1 MSPNLPELVAMPTGF
16 YDMVT
21 YAIAAAGFAFFAYFV
36 YSWNSKGEVGVR
48 YRPAVLAGLCIAGV
62 AFLSYVVLFVKWQS
76 GFDLRGGTYVPNA
89 EARAD
94 IFPRYIDWTVTVPL
108 LTAELLAVCS
118 LAGAKARGLRFTTMA
133 SAFLMI
139 LTGFLG
145 SQVFDDGR
153 STFWLVLW
161 GVISSAFYAYL
172 YVALIGAVRASLP
185 TMGTEAGQSLRNAAT
200 VLLGTFGVYPLVYAI
215 PVFFDV
221 TPRWFVTVQLAYSAA
236 DVLAKVGFGVLVHK
250 VAKLRTAE
258 DVVAGIDTH
267 PESIW
272 VSNVHKSEGVGPEV
286 GKVSAEVVAR
296 FRGNSVAEHDTGHED
311 FREGAAD
318 RSRDAV
324 RGAAHR
330 S

>member
-1 MSPNLPELVAMPTGF
+1 MNPTLPELVAMPTGF

-36 YSWNSKGEVGVR
+36 YSWNSKGEVSAR
-48 YRPAVLAGLCIAGV
+48 YRPAVLAGLCIAGI

-76 GFDLRGGTYVPNA
+76 GFDLRGGVYVPNA

-118 LAGAKARGLRFTTMA
+118 LAGAKARGLRFTTMT

-145 SQVFDDGR
+145 SQVFDEGR

-161 GVISSAFYAYL
+161 GLVSTAFYVYL
-172 YVALIGAVRASLP
+172 YVALIGAVRSSMP
-185 TMGTEAGQSLRNAAT
+185 TMGTEAGRSLRNAAT

-221 TPRWFVTVQLAYSAA
+221 TPRWLLTIQLAYSAA

-258 DVVAGIDTH
+258 DVAAGEETH

-272 VSNVHKSEGVGPEV
+272 VSNVKHSDGVLPQLAQ
-286 GKVSAEVVAR
+286 VSPEVVAR
-296 FRGNSVAEHDTGHED
+296 FSGNSVAEPERTHEVAAA
-311 FREGAAD
+311 GAVDGA
-318 RSRDAV
+318 RTSVARD
-324 RGAAHR
+324 
-330 S
+330 

>member
-1 MSPNLPELVAMPTGF
+1 MNPSTPELQALPTGLHDLVI
-16 YDMVT
+16 YGVV
-21 YAIAAAGFAFFAYFV
+21 AAGFALFAYFL
-36 YSWNSKGEVGVR
+36 YSWTGREEVGVR
-48 YRPAVLAGLCIAGV
+48 YRPAVLAGICIA
-62 AFLSYVVLFVKWQS
+62 AIATLSYLVLYVKLNS
-76 GFDLRGGTYVPNA
+76 GFDLRGNTYVPNS
-89 EARAD
+89 EARAV
-94 IFPRYIDWTVTVPL
+94 IYPRYVDWTVTVPL
-108 LTAELLAVCS
+108 LTVELLAVCS
-118 LAGAKARGLRFTTMA
+118 VAGAKARSLRFSTMA
-133 SAFLMI
+133 ASFLMI

-172 YVALIGAVRASLP
+172 YVALIGAVKTSLP
-185 TMGTEAGQSLRNAAT
+185 TMGAEAGHSLRNAAT

-267 PESIW
+267 PESVW

-286 GKVSAEVVAR
+286 GKVSAEVVSR
-296 FRGNSVAEHDTGHED
+296 FRGDSPAGHDTSHEEFSAGPD
-311 FREGAAD
+311 GVPQD
-318 RSRDAV
+318 GV
-324 RGAAHR
+324 RGAAHG

>member
-1 MSPNLPELVAMPTGF
+1 VPVLTPENRLNPPTPELVAMPTGS
-16 YDMVT
+16 YDLVT
-21 YAIAAAGFAFFAYFV
+21 YAIAAAGFAFLAYFV
-36 YSWNSKGEVGVR
+36 YSWNSKSEVGVR
-48 YRPAVLAGLCIAGV
+48 YRPAVLAGLCIAGI

-76 GFDLRGGTYVPNA
+76 GFDLRGGSYVPNA

-118 LAGAKARGLRFTTMA
+118 LAGAKARNLRFTTMA

-145 SQVFDDGR
+145 SQVFDEGR

-161 GVISSAFYAYL
+161 GLISTAFYVYL
-172 YVALIGAVRASLP
+172 YVALIGAVKASMP
-185 TMGTEAGQSLRNAAT
+185 TMGTEAGRSLRNAAT

-221 TPRWFVTVQLAYSAA
+221 TSRWLLTIQLAYSAA

-258 DVVAGIDTH
+258 DVAAGVDTH
-267 PESIW
+267 PESVW
-272 VSNVHKSEGVGPEV
+272 VSNVQHSEGVAPQV
-286 GKVSAEVVAR
+286 GKVSREVLAE
-296 FRGNSVAEHDTGHED
+296 FRGNHVVE
-311 FREGAAD
+311 REGATA
-318 RSRDAV
+318 SAEDALHSPA
-324 RGAAHR
+324 RG
-330 S
+330 

>member
-1 MSPNLPELVAMPTGF
+1 LNPPTPELVVMPTGS
-16 YDMVT
+16 YDLVT

-36 YSWNSKGEVGVR
+36 YSWNSKSEVGVR
-48 YRPAVLAGLCIAGV
+48 YRPAVLAGLCIAGI

-76 GFDLRGGTYVPNA
+76 GFDLRGGSYVPNA

-118 LAGAKARGLRFTTMA
+118 LAGAKARNLRFTTMA

-145 SQVFDDGR
+145 SQVFDEGR

-161 GVISSAFYAYL
+161 GLISTAFYVYL
-172 YVALIGAVRASLP
+172 YVALIGAVKASMP
-185 TMGTEAGQSLRNAAT
+185 TMGTEAGRSLRNAAT

-221 TPRWFVTVQLAYSAA
+221 TSRWLLTIQLAYSAA

-258 DVVAGIDTH
+258 DVAAGIDAH
-267 PESIW
+267 PESVW
-272 VSNVHKSEGVGPEV
+272 VSNVHHSEGVAPQV
-286 GKVSAEVVAR
+286 GKVSSEVLAE
-296 FRGNSVAEHDTGHED
+296 FRGNHVTAHDGATASAE
-311 FREGAAD
+311 
-318 RSRDAV
+318 DALHST
-324 RGAAHR
+324 AHR
-330 S
+330 G